1 MGTPSEPGQEETPSP
16 GPSRVQI
23 LRGSRAPPV
32 QILRGSLLMNLP
44 LRGSI
49 KPRTN
54 ENLSGLPPRKTP
66 VLGFFKRT
74 LRGAPKIRTAP
85 RSCLRPGSRIF
96 APRTSSDVGRA
107 LELFR
112 QAAKCGLVP
121 DSEHSRL
128 LWLAAIE
135 RARTVPARNPAGVFL
150 FIVKNRL
157 WKYLSDG
164 HFEAANARLKAF
176 LHPPMPKVLPVL
188 TPRLAAP
195 EPPGPML
202 SKDAELLRLL
212 REKLRGQGGSI
223 FAALRSHAGW
233 DRDRYAAA
241 LAELE
246 AAGAPVAAGI

>member
-1 MGTPSEPGQEETPSP
+1 MSSLDKSPLGPPLVAVDKGVNSDDKSPGEAPPPPAHSEETQPDPLPPPAGTDSAGVESPAGTDSAGVLSYESPSP
-16 GPSRVQI
+16 RD
-23 LRGSRAPPV
+23 
-32 QILRGSLLMNLP
+32 
-44 LRGSI
+44 I

-66 VLGFFKRT
+66 VLGFFKKDSK
-74 LRGAPKIRTAP
+74 RGPENPDRSAVLPSPRLSDIRP
-85 RSCLRPGSRIF
+85 EDF
-96 APRTSSDVGRA
+96 KDVGRA

-128 LWLAAIE
+128 RWLAAIE

-176 LHPPMPKVLPVL
+176 LHPPMP
-188 TPRLAAP
+188 
-195 EPPGPML
+195 
-202 SKDAELLRLL
+202 
-212 REKLRGQGGSI
+212 
-223 FAALRSHAGW
+223 RSC
-233 DRDRYAAA
+233 
-241 LAELE
+241 
-246 AAGAPVAAGI
+246 PC